1 MASQTI
7 PIQIFRRE
15 LKDSMGDRAKLS
27 KLHSV
32 ITESINNSYG
42 EEKAL
47 LTRMRQEVK
56 DALSCRLST
65 PW

>member
-7 PIQIFRRE
+7 PIQILRRE

-32 ITESINNSYG
+32 ITESVAYQNAAGSKRRV
-42 EEKAL
+42 E
-47 LTRMRQEVK
+47 
-56 DALSCRLST
+56 LSSVSCVVT
-65 PW
+65 